1 MKLKEI
7 INKLEMIEGS
17 LDDAFYS
24 LPEYNANTDSK
35 SYLDSARNEL
45 YCLIEELEKV
55 KGQSTVVT
63 PNSFAGWSEVSS
75 KLEKEG
81 VSDEG

>member
-1 MKLKEI
+1 MSYEIDWDADDIDDVDDLVSELNTEKE
-7 INKLEMIEGS
+7 N
-17 LDDAFYS
+17 
-24 LPEYNANTDSK
+24 
-35 SYLDSARNEL
+35 
-45 YCLIEELEKV
+45 
-55 KGQSTVVT
+55 TVVT

>member
-1 MKLKEI
+1 MSYKI
-7 INKLEMIEGS
+7 DWDADDINDV
-17 LDDAFYS
+17 DDLVS
-24 LPEYNANTDSK
+24 ELNTE
-35 SYLDSARNEL
+35 NEN
-45 YCLIEELEKV
+45 
-55 KGQSTVVT
+55 TVVT